1 VGLRPW
7 LAGPMWNIAPPSW
20 VGLFTLPDGLAG
32 RDASRTREIV
42 AFSPTKSEPD
52 GAGWKGPAEVSI
64 AVAEEDTSGRGTR
77 MKDPD
82 KSKEQLMGELAELRQ
97 RVAELEAAGTERTEE
112 PFLEGRET
120 FFSILQKAPYG
131 VLLINQDERCL
142 YINPEFTKITG
153 HTLDEIP
160 TVGDWFDQA
169 FPDPAYRGEVSE
181 RWKSDTVQRI
191 SRVFSVVCGGDEVKE
206 VEFRPTL
213 LDSGR
218 AILVLSDITERKRAE
233 EALQESEAKFR
244 NVAEQSPNMIFISRM
259 GRVVYVNRKCEDVT
273 GYTRDE
279 FYSADFQFLTLIAPE
294 HRELAEAAFSRHM
307 RGEEIEP
314 YDLTLVTKNG
324 TRFEVMIITRLIEY
338 AGERAILGTA
348 IDISERKEMEQV
360 LRESEER
367 YRIVSELISDFAYAV
382 CVDPDGSF
390 VAEWMTDAF
399 TRITG
404 FAPDEFNIRSGWER
418 FVHPDDVPRV
428 TEFAQLL
435 LSDEPATCEFRLIT
449 KSGEARWIRNY
460 GRPVRSEAQ
469 DRVVRIVGAVQ
480 DISERRRAEQ
490 LLQALNQAALVME
503 KALTP
508 RGMFTAV
515 AEELDKLGF
524 SCAVFL
530 TDESQSRLFPRY
542 LSYGTQVLEV
552 LERLT
557 GLKAKEFAIPI
568 ETVSI
573 YRQGIWQRQT
583 VFVENVE
590 GVVEQVLPRSVKKF
604 AGQITEILKIPKSIN
619 APLVVEDRV
628 IALLCV
634 QSNDLTEA
642 DIPAVTA
649 FAHQIATGWRKAQ
662 LFEQAQ
668 QEIAERKQAETA
680 LRESEARYRTLVEQS
695 LQGLVIFGDDGIIF
709 ANSVF
714 ADMVGYTVEELM
726 SLSVQDLGAAVY
738 PDDRAL
744 VWERFQDRLTR
755 KPVSQRYEFRVI
767 RKDGTLRWVEMSPNR
782 VEYHGL
788 SAVQAAFVDITERKQ
803 AEAEREQLLLQIQEQ
818 VQRVQQIVDTVPE
831 GVLLLD
837 ANRQAVLAN
846 PVGEKDLVTL
856 ARAKVGDTLTH
867 LGDRPLDELLT
878 SPPKGLWHEVATD
891 GRNFQVLARS
901 IEAGA
906 APSGWLLVIRDVT
919 QQREVERRIH
929 QQERLAAVGQLAAGI
944 AHDFNNIM
952 ATIVLYAQMTAWM
965 EGLPNTAR
973 ERMETINQ
981 QAKHASS
988 LIQQILDFSRRAVL
1002 ERRPLDLAPLLKEH
1016 VKLLE
1021 RTLLENI
1028 EIELD
1033 YEPGE
1038 HAAPLIVNAD
1048 PARMQQMVT
1057 NLALNARDAMPEGG
1071 ILRIGLE
1078 RIAVKPGESPLL
1090 PEMEPGE
1097 WVQMTVSDT
1106 GTGISSDV
1114 LPHIF
1119 EPFFTTKE
1127 RGRGS
1132 GLGLAQVYGIVA
1144 QHEGRI
1150 DVETQVGKGTT
1161 ITVYLPLRPSEPS
1174 TAVSL
1179 RELPVT
1185 SMGRGE
1191 TVLVVEDDTNVRK
1204 ALVDSLEMLNYR
1216 ALQAVNGQ
1224 EALTTLEELG
1234 DEIGLVLS
1242 DVVMPR
1248 MGGVALFHALR
1259 ERGLGVPVVLLT
1271 GHPLE
1276 KEMEDL
1282 RLQGLADWLPKPPG
1296 LERLAEVVA
1305 RALGTN

>member
-1 VGLRPW
+1 
-7 LAGPMWNIAPPSW
+7 M
-20 VGLFTLPDGLAG
+20 
-32 RDASRTREIV
+32 RDQDKTRQ
-42 AFSPTKSEPD
+42 
-52 GAGWKGPAEVSI
+52 
-64 AVAEEDTSGRGTR
+64 
-77 MKDPD
+77 
-82 KSKEQLMGELAELRQ
+82 QLIGELAELRQ
-97 RVAELEAAGTERTEE
+97 RTAELEASEARRKRAEEALRETEKRLRSIIEQSNDSIVLTNEQGAIIEWNCGAEQIFGLKRDEVLGRFICDVQFQVVPEERRTSAVCKRLEANVLESLRTGRAPWLGRLLEEEIQRPGGERRIIQTSVFPIETHRGFMLGGISRDITEREQIEE
-112 PFLEGRET
+112 SLQEEKET

-131 VLLINQDERCL
+131 VLLIDQDERSL

-160 TVGDWFDQA
+160 TVGDWFERA
-169 FPDPAYRGEVSE
+169 FPDPAYREEVIE

-218 AILVLSDITERKRAE
+218 AVLVLSD
-233 EALQESEAKFR
+233 
-244 NVAEQSPNMIFISRM
+244 
-259 GRVVYVNRKCEDVT
+259 VT
-273 GYTRDE
+273 
-279 FYSADFQFLTLIAPE
+279 
-294 HRELAEAAFSRHM
+294 
-307 RGEEIEP
+307 
-314 YDLTLVTKNG
+314 
-324 TRFEVMIITRLIEY
+324 
-338 AGERAILGTA
+338 
-348 IDISERKEMEQV
+348 
-360 LRESEER
+360 
-367 YRIVSELISDFAYAV
+367 
-382 CVDPDGSF
+382 
-390 VAEWMTDAF
+390 
-399 TRITG
+399 
-404 FAPDEFNIRSGWER
+404 
-418 FVHPDDVPRV
+418 
-428 TEFAQLL
+428 
-435 LSDEPATCEFRLIT
+435 
-449 KSGEARWIRNY
+449 
-460 GRPVRSEAQ
+460 
-469 DRVVRIVGAVQ
+469 
-480 DISERRRAEQ
+480 
-490 LLQALNQAALVME
+490 
-503 KALTP
+503 
-508 RGMFTAV
+508 
-515 AEELDKLGF
+515 
-524 SCAVFL
+524 
-530 TDESQSRLFPRY
+530 
-542 LSYGTQVLEV
+542 
-552 LERLT
+552 
-557 GLKAKEFAIPI
+557 
-568 ETVSI
+568 
-573 YRQGIWQRQT
+573 
-583 VFVENVE
+583 
-590 GVVEQVLPRSVKKF
+590 
-604 AGQITEILKIPKSIN
+604 
-619 APLVVEDRV
+619 
-628 IALLCV
+628 
-634 QSNDLTEA
+634 
-642 DIPAVTA
+642 
-649 FAHQIATGWRKAQ
+649 
-662 LFEQAQ
+662 
-668 QEIAERKQAETA
+668 ERKQAETE
-680 LRESEARYRTLVEQS
+680 RERLMAQ
-695 LQGLVIFGDDGIIF
+695 
-709 ANSVF
+709 
-714 ADMVGYTVEELM
+714 VEE
-726 SLSVQDLGAAVY
+726 
-738 PDDRAL
+738 RA
-744 VWERFQDRLTR
+744 RQ
-755 KPVSQRYEFRVI
+755 
-767 RKDGTLRWVEMSPNR
+767 
-782 VEYHGL
+782 
-788 SAVQAAFVDITERKQ
+788 
-803 AEAEREQLLLQIQEQ
+803 
-818 VQRVQQIVDTVPE
+818 VQQIVDTVPE
-831 GVLLLD
+831 GMLLLN

-952 ATIVLYAQMTAWM
+952 ATIVLYAQTTAWM

-981 QAKHASS
+981 QAKHASN